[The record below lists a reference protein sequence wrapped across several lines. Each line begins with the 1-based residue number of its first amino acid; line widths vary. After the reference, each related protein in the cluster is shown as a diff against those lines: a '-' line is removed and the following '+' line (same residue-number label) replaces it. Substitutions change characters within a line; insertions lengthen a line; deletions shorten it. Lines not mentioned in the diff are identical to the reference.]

1 MSLNIKVVGDL
12 DEAKDFDKR
21 GGDPLK
27 ILTETGLFEEWKK
40 WFDKLKIPF
49 WPQILSLPWE
59 VSKSI

>member
-1 MSLNIKVVGDL
+1 MVGDL